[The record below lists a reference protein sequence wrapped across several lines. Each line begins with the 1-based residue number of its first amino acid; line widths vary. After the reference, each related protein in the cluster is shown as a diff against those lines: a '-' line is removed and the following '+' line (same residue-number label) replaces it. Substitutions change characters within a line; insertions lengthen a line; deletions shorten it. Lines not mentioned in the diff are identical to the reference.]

1 MYKIALIL
9 IFAVA
14 LASCDKKE
22 PAECEAR
29 MCTENFVMISFSFTD
44 KDGNPAAVKNYSA
57 INQRTGDTI
66 RSTSA
71 AYMNMVP
78 GSFIVVDDA
87 YREKLSAEGDDI
99 KVSATSEA
107 TGQIKSAMLKVAGGK
122 CACHVQKLSGPE
134 KIAFD

>member
-9 IFAVA
+9 ICAAV
-14 LASCDKKE
+14 LTSCDKKE
-22 PAECEAR
+22 PADCEAKI
-29 MCTENFVMISFSFTD
+29 CTENFAMISFSFTD

-57 INQRTGDTI
+57 INQRTGDSI
-66 RSTSA
+66 KSASA
-71 AYMNMVP
+71 AYMNMVQ

-87 YREKLSAEGDDI
+87 YLEKLSAEGDDI

-107 TGQIKSAMLKVAGGK
+107 TAQTKSAILKVSGGK

-134 KIAFD
+134 KLAFD

>member
-22 PAECEAR
+22 PDECEAR

-44 KDGNPAAVKNYSA
+44 KDGNPTAVKNYSA

-66 RSTSA
+66 KSTSTT
-71 AYMNMVP
+71 YTNMVP
-78 GSFIVVDDA
+78 GSFIVVHDA

-107 TGQIKSAMLKVAGGK
+107 NGQTKFAMLKVAGGK
-122 CACHVQKLSGPE
+122 CACHVRKLSGPE